1 MQISRRSP
9 ILTLSTLADPR
20 AARDSCSGMRAPA
33 SERRAHMGMR
43 LWDVDRIATTA
54 VIGESECVSV
64 PTVRKDDVAVTLS
77 RTGRRGSA
85 VRR

>member
-1 MQISRRSP
+1 
-9 ILTLSTLADPR
+9 
-20 AARDSCSGMRAPA
+20 MRTPA

-54 VIGESECVSV
+54 VIAEGERVSV
-64 PTVRKDDVAVTLS
+64 LMVRKDDAAVILP
-77 RTGRRGSA
+77 RTGLRGSG